1 MNMLGYGLIHLIEL
15 KPLSLRP
22 LNIDSHYGSKITM
35 ASSLTLSI
43 LLPKKKKE
51 KPLVQ
56 ANFRSKSKFSHFD
69 GCYPLFQQNE
79 ISTNLSFKKFT
90 CKFLF

>member
-43 LLPKKKKE
+43 LLPKKKKKNPWF
-51 KPLVQ
+51 KPISEARVSFLILTVVILHS
-56 ANFRSKSKFSHFD
+56 NKLK
-69 GCYPLFQQNE
+69 FQQ
-79 ISTNLSFKKFT
+79 IFLFKKFT
-90 CKFLF
+90 